1 MTPTATVFSV
11 ATAVLGPLTTTFT
24 PPPACTV
31 AVAAVTGKFLGLG
44 GKVAP
49 SGWLG
54 QTCSKGGPVDDT
66 SCWPPISSGA
76 EARTK
81 ALDGWGYYSPGLHCP
96 AGYATACSATGGA
109 GAKSDFAFQF
119 APGAKETAVGCCP
132 SVENGQTCVRAATS
146 TEVEYVTCDGSDPAD
161 LATMTISD
169 DKDFMF
175 YAPLI
180 QINWQSSDRPTE
192 TVFSGTVS
200 LSVDVDTMST
210 LATAG
215 DAPAGVTSRVGFPSQ
230 SVVLVGSQGS
240 NKPTG
245 ASEGSKEEDGVKPVS
260 LSTGF
265 KVGMAVAGGVLAVA
279 IVAIIFICAW
289 RRRKQQIEEE
299 EFDRMYGMKDVGPS
313 TADFRNEEIPGW
325 HRGPTRRQPPAP
337 VDPFRSDGESELM
350 APPAPYHPPSAYRQC
365 QDCNPPIDPIA
376 RMSSEDGN
384 TVAPTK
390 SSPSFDFLRVNRK
403 LRHLRGIYLRNLAF
417 TRQHGRTID
426 DAALNK
432 TAGKLEAL
440 RERPDLHHTLSSEDL
455 RPPAVRRRSTHLA
468 NADPATRQ
476 KSFQDTFASKLADA
490 FFTLHVDGPEDPIYI
505 SEVAERATDQWSLL
519 LEDKVD
525 LRTLNWLGTLQN
537 VNFPPNSLVFHMVDG
552 IYSLD
557 ISNKYPPPKK
567 EVPPLPTSSYNVL
580 MRLATLNNSIQDA
593 LATRD
598 ALAAQINDLLAQEEE
613 KQKGVGTLAEAEEQ
627 VKLASKYLS
636 AQKRIVA
643 AAKKHNDD
651 LRASIAARQAAIES
665 GLAVQR
671 KAEEDVHHA
680 AGEPLAQSKALLSSV
695 RDQIR
700 GQRRRICEDLLTIY
714 RIQPI
719 PPPTDPKA
727 PKEHDPLSFQ
737 ICSLPLANTVLDPT
751 TTTAHC
757 FVSSPYGS
765 SSLSCIPK
773 EKYPHEESLSA
784 SLGLVALLVHHLQ
797 LYLSVPLP
805 YPIKWHGS
813 RSTIRDDISNF
824 PMNPNASSFSSHAS
838 QSSRSAST
846 NSPASLGEET
856 DPSREFPLFLPKGG
870 STAQY
875 RFEYAWFLL
884 NRNIEVLCWSQGLKV
899 VDIRHTLP
907 NLQWLLMVC
916 SAGKDE
922 VPERKR
928 GGVRGLWLGRIRGKV
943 VGMGMKFDDD
953 VDGSANGSQA
963 GGDERG
969 ISSRDH
975 DDDDIGSRN
984 SSRSRSRRGSTDSD
998 AATTIISPRTTRR
1011 TTTGEGGGGGG
1022 GGLTIGYHYSNGNGT
1037 VAGARSPLSRSPL
1050 AQQQLPFDEGS
1061 TKLTLRT
1068 KGLRES
1074 VAR

>member
-11 ATAVLGPLTTTFT
+11 ATAVLGPLTATFT

-44 GKVAP
+44 GKVAS

-66 SCWPPISSGA
+66 SCWPPTASGA

-96 AGYATACSATGGA
+96 AGYATACSATGGG

-132 SVENGQTCVRAATS
+132 SVENGQTCVKAATS

-192 TVFSGTVS
+192 AVFSGTVS
-200 LSVDVDTMST
+200 LSVDVETMST

-230 SVVLVGSQGS
+230 SVVLEGSEGS
-240 NKPTG
+240 DKPKG
-245 ASEGSKEEDGVKPVS
+245 ASEGNKEDGVKPVS

-265 KVGMAVAGGVLAVA
+265 KVGVAVAGGVLAVA

-350 APPAPYHPPSAYRQC
+350 APPAPYHPPSAYRYR
-365 QDCNPPIDPIA
+365 DCNPPIDPIA

-384 TVAPTK
+384 TVTPTK

-490 FFTLHVDGPEDPIYI
+490 FFTLHVDGLEDPIYI

-519 LEDKVD
+519 LQDEVD

-552 IYSLD
+552 IYSLE

-598 ALAAQINDLLAQEEE
+598 ALAAQINDLLAQEED

-651 LRASIAARQAAIES
+651 LRASIAARNAAIES

-714 RIQPI
+714 RIQPV

-727 PKEHDPLSFQ
+727 QKEHDPLSFQ

-757 FVSSPYGS
+757 FVSSPHG

-824 PMNPNASSFSSHAS
+824 PMNPNASSYSSHAS
-838 QSSRSAST
+838 QSSRSASS
-846 NSPASLGEET
+846 NSPSSLGEET

-884 NRNIEVLCWSQGLKV
+884 NRDIEVLCWSQGLKV

-953 VDGSANGSQA
+953 VDGILDGSVDGSSQA
-963 GGDERG
+963 ASGGGGGDDER
-969 ISSRDH
+969 ISSRN
-975 DDDDIGSRN
+975 DDDGSR
-984 SSRSRSRRGSTDSD
+984 SSSRSRRGSTDSD
-998 AATTIISPRTTRR
+998 AATIITPRTTRR
-1011 TTTGEGGGGGG
+1011 TTGGGG
-1022 GGLTIGYHYSNGNGT
+1022 GGLTIGYHYGNGNGT
-1037 VAGARSPLSRSPL
+1037 AGARSPLSRSPL
-1050 AQQQLPFDEGS
+1050 AQQQQLPFDEGS

>member
-1 MTPTATVFSV
+1 
-11 ATAVLGPLTTTFT
+11 
-24 PPPACTV
+24 
-31 AVAAVTGKFLGLG
+31 
-44 GKVAP
+44 
-49 SGWLG
+49 
-54 QTCSKGGPVDDT
+54 
-66 SCWPPISSGA
+66 
-76 EARTK
+76 
-81 ALDGWGYYSPGLHCP
+81 
-96 AGYATACSATGGA
+96 
-109 GAKSDFAFQF
+109 
-119 APGAKETAVGCCP
+119 
-132 SVENGQTCVRAATS
+132 
-146 TEVEYVTCDGSDPAD
+146 
-161 LATMTISD
+161 
-169 DKDFMF
+169 
-175 YAPLI
+175 
-180 QINWQSSDRPTE
+180 
-192 TVFSGTVS
+192 
-200 LSVDVDTMST
+200 
-210 LATAG
+210 
-215 DAPAGVTSRVGFPSQ
+215 
-230 SVVLVGSQGS
+230 
-240 NKPTG
+240 
-245 ASEGSKEEDGVKPVS
+245 
-260 LSTGF
+260 
-265 KVGMAVAGGVLAVA
+265 
-279 IVAIIFICAW
+279 
-289 RRRKQQIEEE
+289 
-299 EFDRMYGMKDVGPS
+299 
-313 TADFRNEEIPGW
+313 
-325 HRGPTRRQPPAP
+325 
-337 VDPFRSDGESELM
+337 
-350 APPAPYHPPSAYRQC
+350 
-365 QDCNPPIDPIA
+365 
-376 RMSSEDGN
+376 
-384 TVAPTK
+384 
-390 SSPSFDFLRVNRK
+390 
-403 LRHLRGIYLRNLAF
+403 
-417 TRQHGRTID
+417 
-426 DAALNK
+426 
-432 TAGKLEAL
+432 
-440 RERPDLHHTLSSEDL
+440 
-455 RPPAVRRRSTHLA
+455 
-468 NADPATRQ
+468 
-476 KSFQDTFASKLADA
+476 
-490 FFTLHVDGPEDPIYI
+490 
-505 SEVAERATDQWSLL
+505 
-519 LEDKVD
+519 
-525 LRTLNWLGTLQN
+525 
-537 VNFPPNSLVFHMVDG
+537 MVDG
-552 IYSLD
+552 IYSLEM
-557 ISNKYPPPKK
+557 SNKYPPPKK

-593 LATRD
+593 LSTRD
-598 ALAAQINDLLAQEEE
+598 ALAAQINDLLAQEED

-651 LRASIAARQAAIES
+651 LRASIAARTAAIES

-700 GQRRRICEDLLTIY
+700 GQRRRTCEDLLTIY

-719 PPPTDPKA
+719 PPPTDPEA
-727 PKEHDPLSFQ
+727 QKEHDPLSFQ

-757 FVSSPYGS
+757 FVSSPHG

-824 PMNPNASSFSSHAS
+824 PMNPNASSYSSHAS
-838 QSSRSAST
+838 QSSRSASA

-884 NRNIEVLCWSQGLKV
+884 NRDIEVLCWSQGLKV

-943 VGMGMKFDDD
+943 VGMGMKLDDD
-953 VDGSANGSQA
+953 VDGSVEGSANGSQA
-963 GGDERG
+963 GGDER
-969 ISSRDH
+969 IRSR

-984 SSRSRSRRGSTDSD
+984 SSRSRRGSTDSD
-998 AATTIISPRTTRR
+998 ATTIISPRTTRR
-1011 TTTGEGGGGGG
+1011 TTTGGGGGGGGG
-1022 GGLTIGYHYSNGNGT
+1022 GGLTIGYHYGNGNGNGT
-1037 VAGARSPLSRSPL
+1037 AGARSPLSRSPL